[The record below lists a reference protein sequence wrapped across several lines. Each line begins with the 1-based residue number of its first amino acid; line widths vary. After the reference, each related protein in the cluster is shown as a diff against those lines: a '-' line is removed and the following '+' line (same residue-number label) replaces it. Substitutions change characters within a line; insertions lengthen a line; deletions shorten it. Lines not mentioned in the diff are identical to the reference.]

1 MTRSR
6 KDDLTCRICE
16 KPLRLGTD
24 TTTDEN
30 GKSVHEECQ
39 VKRIIGT
46 QRCKEL
52 TQPNLR
58 AVAAADWDF
67 ECNGD
72 FSPTT
77 VLALWLWAISESD
90 APD

>member
-1 MTRSR
+1 VQQSR
-6 KDDLTCRICE
+6 KDDLTCRICK

-46 QRCKEL
+46 QRYEEL
-52 TQPNLR
+52 TR
-58 AVAAADWDF
+58 
-67 ECNGD
+67 GH
-72 FSPTT
+72 
-77 VLALWLWAISESD
+77 
-90 APD
+90 